1 MRLDSTLKG
10 FDYHKD
16 GEGENKNCKNYTKA
30 KTLPWQLALNASK
43 AVTRALTCS
52 ICGKEGWTMEPQ
64 FISIYFAYWIKQ
76 KNI

>member
-1 MRLDSTLKG
+1 VDRSIANPALAIEFLPKMRLDSTLKG

-52 ICGKEGWTMEPQ
+52 ICGKEG
-64 FISIYFAYWIKQ
+64 
-76 KNI
+76 